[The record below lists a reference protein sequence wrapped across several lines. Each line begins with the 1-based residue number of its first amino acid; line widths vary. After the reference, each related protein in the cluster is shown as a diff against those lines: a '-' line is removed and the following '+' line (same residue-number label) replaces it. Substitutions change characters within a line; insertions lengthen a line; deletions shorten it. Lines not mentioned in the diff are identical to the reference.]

1 MDAQKD
7 FTTVEWFEV
16 IVIFN
21 SLLRN
26 IDFLRTALDSEK
38 LSEDE
43 QYNLEEELNDYIAL
57 LHKLKARYA
66 EISDK
71 GELSPSLTKRLR
83 ELGAI

>member
-1 MDAQKD
+1 MNEEKG

-16 IVIFN
+16 VIIFN

-26 IDFLRTALDSEK
+26 IDSLRSTLDSEK
-38 LSEDE
+38 LNEDE
-43 QYNLEEELNDYIAL
+43 RYTLDEELNDYTAL

-71 GELSPSLTKRLR
+71 GELSPDLITRLR
-83 ELGAI
+83 KL